1 MFSYVFLAYVII
13 YCYLCIRNNNN
24 NTYNTMNLRVYKDE
38 YKDSHLSS
46 LKETFEVIE
55 ETAKVVI
62 ISGTEKQ
69 LENVMS
75 CMYCTDE
82 EFKAHFPGFL
92 TEDERKEYN
101 TKQIAR
107 LKNEMLDTLCRI
119 AENGCID
126 DDFFHLRKVYF
137 DNFVNNK

>member
-1 MFSYVFLAYVII
+1 MKV
-13 YCYLCIRNNNN
+13 
-24 NTYNTMNLRVYKDE
+24 RVYKDE
-38 YKDSHLSS
+38 YKDSHLSY

-55 ETAKVVI
+55 ETAKVVV

-82 EFKAHFPGFL
+82 EFKAHFPGFM
-92 TEDERKEYN
+92 TESERKEYCIE
-101 TKQIAR
+101 QIKR

-119 AENGCID
+119 AGSGYVGDE
-126 DDFFHLRKVYF
+126 FFKLRKVYF
-137 DNFVNNK
+137 DNFVTNSIY